1 MDLLNFPRIL
11 TSIRKTVNRL
21 VANDSPEVMLTPP
34 QVRRLHKAVSKPVD
48 FIGPKTKSDAAV
60 LKRLQKGPA
69 TANVLAIISR
79 LKRPRNAVARLR
91 KRGLDIPVQRRFD
104 ASSAFSVRREC
115 VYSLSRR
122 DKALLERWK
131 RDLAPP
137 QDRAASSL
145 RRSQINGKGAAR

>member
-1 MDLLNFPRIL
+1 MDLLNFPKIL

-21 VANDSPEVMLTPP
+21 VANDSPEVMLPP
-34 QVRRLHKAVSKPVD
+34 PPVRRIHETVSKPVD

-69 TANVLAIISR
+69 NANVLAIISG

-91 KRGLDIPVQRRFD
+91 KHGLDIPVQRRFD

-137 QDRAASSL
+137 QDRVASPL
-145 RRSQINGKGAAR
+145 RGTQINGKGVAR